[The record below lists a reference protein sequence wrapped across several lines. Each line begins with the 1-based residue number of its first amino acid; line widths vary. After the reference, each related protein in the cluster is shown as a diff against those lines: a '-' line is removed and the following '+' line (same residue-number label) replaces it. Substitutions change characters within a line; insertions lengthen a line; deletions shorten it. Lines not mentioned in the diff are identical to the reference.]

1 MSDGVKWIHITADV
15 FDNWKIKHIKAM
27 PEVGH
32 TLVCIWFELLCLAG
46 QCNHPSGL
54 IVMSERFII
63 SEEMIASTFNEDIRM
78 VKLALKTFEECGMIQ
93 ITDSKAIQISNW
105 FEYQN
110 EAGLT
115 QIREYEA
122 EKKAKTRAK
131 KKLAIEDKKVSMDKS
146 TDKSMTSPCFSSL
159 SISNSKVLVNSKK
172 ENINNTNNSKKKSN
186 KEVRYFEDDDLN
198 NTFAD
203 FVEMRNATKEPMTDR
218 AVTIAKKRINEYAKG
233 NKQVAI
239 AIIEQ
244 SILNNWKGIYPLKSN
259 TNTAISPQ
267 QPKKVTEADRKA
279 LDKIIM
285 GE

>member
-1 MSDGVKWIHITADV
+1 MADGVKWIHITSDV

-78 VKLALKTFEECGMIQ
+78 VRLALKTFEECGMIQ
-93 ITDSKAIQISNW
+93 VTDSQAIQISNW

-110 EAGLT
+110 EAGLA

-131 KKLAIEDKKVSMDKS
+131 KKIAIEDKKMSMDMSMDKS
-146 TDKSMTSPCFSSL
+146 TTSPCFSSL
-159 SISNSKVLVNSKK
+159 SISNIYDFKKHNNK
-172 ENINNTNNSKKKSN
+172 ENLI
-186 KEVRYFEDDDLN
+186 Y
-198 NTFAD
+198 
-203 FVEMRNATKEPMTDR
+203 
-218 AVTIAKKRINEYAKG
+218 
-233 NKQVAI
+233 
-239 AIIEQ
+239 
-244 SILNNWKGIYPLKSN
+244 ILNSDEKYEKLRPEFIQAMVDWMEYKDERPKSKNHYQEKGLRSWITETIDMASEN
-259 TNTAISPQ
+259 GTTNVI
-267 QPKKVTEADRKA
+267 KHINKA
-279 LDKIIM
+279 MANQWQGTNYDLMEKAN
-285 GE
+285 GK